1 MKHSLSL
8 LLILSLLCA
17 LLAGCAGKAACPP
30 ASDGGNQEPSPKPEG
45 AVARCRVVAV
55 SEGNTL
61 LLADVDSERGDI
73 YTLDAGELSLEH
85 DQAELGE
92 LLDDGQLAVGALVE
106 VAFGG
111 DILESYPALFGGVER
126 ITVLPDEFD
135 DRGARYLRVLN
146 DLWGKDEGRNSSGV
160 EYISV
165 DLAATSL
172 PPAERS
178 AVAWPF
184 AQAHDAMPL
193 ALNYEQLCEEGYIS
207 GLEGED
213 IFPAWENGVLFT
225 ITETAETDTFTA
237 TATRF
242 DIPDNTAAPK
252 GLLATFYLL
261 PYGTESVFNL
271 TYTYQAYN
279 SDNTDITQ
287 TIVLSNQTLP
297 STEMWTEGASIS
309 YTLGISRK
317 KVTVTAGSLP
327 TWNTGSTETVSETV
341 VIN

>member
-1 MKHSLSL
+1 MKRSLSL

-17 LLAGCAGKAACPP
+17 LLAGCAGTACPP
-30 ASDGGNQEPSPKPEG
+30 ASGGGDQEPSPKG
-45 AVARCRVVAV
+45 APATARCRVVSV
-55 SEGNTL
+55 SENNVL

-135 DRGARYLRVLN
+135 DRCALYLRVLG
-146 DLWGKDEGRNSSGV
+146 DLWGKDEGLNGSGV

-165 DLAATSL
+165 DLSATSL
-172 PPAERS
+172 SPAERS
-178 AVAWPF
+178 AVAWTF
-184 AQAHDAMPL
+184 AQSHSAEPMEL
-193 ALNYEQLCEEGYIS
+193 SYEQLCAEGYIS

-225 ITETAETDTFTA
+225 ITETDDPVT
-237 TATRF
+237 
-242 DIPDNTAAPK
+242 
-252 GLLATFYLL
+252 
-261 PYGTESVFNL
+261 FNL
-271 TYTYQAYN
+271 P
-279 SDNTDITQ
+279 S
-287 TIVLSNQTLP
+287 LSEGGELP
-297 STEMWTEGASIS
+297 SMTQYNI
-309 YTLGISRK
+309 K
-317 KVTVTAGSLP
+317 
-327 TWNTGSTETVSETV
+327 NTVSFDASKWRTALGAYGFSECV
-341 VIN
+341 AAQDNSGVWGDYRINGPEWIS

>member
-1 MKHSLSL
+1 MKRSLSL

-17 LLAGCAGKAACPP
+17 LLAGCAGTACPP
-30 ASDGGNQEPSPKPEG
+30 ASGGGDQEPSPKG
-45 AVARCRVVAV
+45 APATARCRVVSV
-55 SEGNTL
+55 SENNVL

-135 DRGARYLRVLN
+135 DRCALYLRVLN
-146 DLWGKDEGRNSSGV
+146 DLWDKDEGLNSSGV

-172 PPAERS
+172 TPAERS
-178 AVAWPF
+178 AVAWTF
-184 AQAHDAMPL
+184 AQSHSAEPL
-193 ALNYEQLCEEGYIS
+193 ELNYEQLCEEGYIS
-207 GLEGED
+207 GLEGEN

-225 ITETAETDTFTA
+225 ITETDDPVT
-237 TATRF
+237 
-242 DIPDNTAAPK
+242 
-252 GLLATFYLL
+252 
-261 PYGTESVFNL
+261 FNL
-271 TYTYQAYN
+271 P
-279 SDNTDITQ
+279 S
-287 TIVLSNQTLP
+287 LSEGGEEP
-297 STEMWTEGASIS
+297 SMSQFNI
-309 YTLGISRK
+309 K
-317 KVTVTAGSLP
+317 
-327 TWNTGSTETVSETV
+327 NTVSFDASKWRTALGAYGFSKCV
-341 VIN
+341 AVQNNDGVWGDYRINGPEWIS

>member
-1 MKHSLSL
+1 MKRSLSL

-17 LLAGCAGKAACPP
+17 LLAGCAGTACPP
-30 ASDGGNQEPSPKPEG
+30 ASGGGDQEPSPKG
-45 AVARCRVVAV
+45 APATARCRVVSV
-55 SEGNTL
+55 SENNVL

-135 DRGARYLRVLN
+135 DRCALYLRVLN
-146 DLWGKDEGRNSSGV
+146 DLWGKDEGLNSSGV

-172 PPAERS
+172 TPAERS
-178 AVAWPF
+178 AVAWTF
-184 AQAHDAMPL
+184 AQSHSAEPL
-193 ALNYEQLCEEGYIS
+193 ELNYEQLCEEGYIS
-207 GLEGED
+207 GLEGEN

-225 ITETAETDTFTA
+225 ITETDDPVT
-237 TATRF
+237 
-242 DIPDNTAAPK
+242 
-252 GLLATFYLL
+252 
-261 PYGTESVFNL
+261 FNL
-271 TYTYQAYN
+271 P
-279 SDNTDITQ
+279 S
-287 TIVLSNQTLP
+287 LSEGGEEP
-297 STEMWTEGASIS
+297 SMSQFNI
-309 YTLGISRK
+309 K
-317 KVTVTAGSLP
+317 
-327 TWNTGSTETVSETV
+327 NTVSFDASKWRTALGAYGFSKCV
-341 VIN
+341 AVQNNDGVWGNYRINGPEWIS

>member
-1 MKHSLSL
+1 MKRSLSL

-17 LLAGCAGKAACPP
+17 LLAGCAGTACPP
-30 ASDGGNQEPSPKPEG
+30 ASGGGDQEPSPKG
-45 AVARCRVVAV
+45 APATARCRVVSV
-55 SEGNTL
+55 SENNVL

-135 DRGARYLRVLN
+135 DRCALYLRVLN
-146 DLWGKDEGRNSSGV
+146 DLWGKDEGLNSSGV

-172 PPAERS
+172 TPAERS
-178 AVAWPF
+178 AVAWTF
-184 AQAHDAMPL
+184 AQSHSAEPL
-193 ALNYEQLCEEGYIS
+193 ELNYEQLCEEGYIS
-207 GLEGED
+207 GLEGEN

-225 ITETAETDTFTA
+225 ITETDDTVT
-237 TATRF
+237 
-242 DIPDNTAAPK
+242 
-252 GLLATFYLL
+252 
-261 PYGTESVFNL
+261 FNL
-271 TYTYQAYN
+271 P
-279 SDNTDITQ
+279 S
-287 TIVLSNQTLP
+287 LSEGGEEP
-297 STEMWTEGASIS
+297 SMSQFNI
-309 YTLGISRK
+309 K
-317 KVTVTAGSLP
+317 
-327 TWNTGSTETVSETV
+327 NTVSFDASKWRTALGAYGFSKCV
-341 VIN
+341 AVQNNDGVWGDYRINGPEWIS

>member
-8 LLILSLLCA
+8 LLVLSLLCA
-17 LLAGCAGKAACPP
+17 LLAGCAGTACPP
-30 ASDGGNQEPSPKPEG
+30 ASGGGDQEPSPKG
-45 AVARCRVVAV
+45 APATARCRVVSV
-55 SEGNTL
+55 SENNVL

-135 DRGARYLRVLN
+135 DRCALYLRVLN
-146 DLWGKDEGRNSSGV
+146 DLWGKDEGLNSSGV

-172 PPAERS
+172 TPAERS
-178 AVAWPF
+178 AVAWTF
-184 AQAHDAMPL
+184 AQSHSAEPL
-193 ALNYEQLCEEGYIS
+193 ELNYEQLCEEGYIS
-207 GLEGED
+207 GLEGEN

-225 ITETAETDTFTA
+225 ITETDDPVT
-237 TATRF
+237 
-242 DIPDNTAAPK
+242 
-252 GLLATFYLL
+252 
-261 PYGTESVFNL
+261 FNL
-271 TYTYQAYN
+271 P
-279 SDNTDITQ
+279 S
-287 TIVLSNQTLP
+287 LSEGGEEP
-297 STEMWTEGASIS
+297 SMSQFNI
-309 YTLGISRK
+309 K
-317 KVTVTAGSLP
+317 
-327 TWNTGSTETVSETV
+327 NTVSFDASKWRTALGAYGFSKCV
-341 VIN
+341 AVQNNDGVWGDYRINGPEWIS

>member
-1 MKHSLSL
+1 MKRSLSL

-17 LLAGCAGKAACPP
+17 LLAGCAGTACPP
-30 ASDGGNQEPSPKPEG
+30 ASGGGDQEPSPKG
-45 AVARCRVVAV
+45 APATARCRVVSV
-55 SEGNTL
+55 SENNVL

-135 DRGARYLRVLN
+135 DRCALYLRVLN
-146 DLWGKDEGRNSSGV
+146 DLWGKDEGLNSSGV

-172 PPAERS
+172 TPAERS
-178 AVAWPF
+178 AVAWTF
-184 AQAHDAMPL
+184 AQSHSAEPL
-193 ALNYEQLCEEGYIS
+193 ELNYEQLCEEGYIS
-207 GLEGED
+207 GLEGEN

-225 ITETAETDTFTA
+225 ITETDDPVT
-237 TATRF
+237 
-242 DIPDNTAAPK
+242 
-252 GLLATFYLL
+252 
-261 PYGTESVFNL
+261 FNL
-271 TYTYQAYN
+271 P
-279 SDNTDITQ
+279 S
-287 TIVLSNQTLP
+287 LSEGGELP
-297 STEMWTEGASIS
+297 SMTQ
-309 YTLGISRK
+309 YNVK
-317 KVTVTAGSLP
+317 
-327 TWNTGSTETVSETV
+327 NTVSFDASKWRSALGAYGFSECV
-341 VIN
+341 AVQNNDGVWGDYRINGPEWIS

>member
-1 MKHSLSL
+1 MKRSLSL

-17 LLAGCAGKAACPP
+17 LLAGCAGRSYCPP
-30 ASDGGNQEPSPKPEG
+30 APVDAEG
-45 AVARCRVVAV
+45 KTDESAVARCRVVAV
-55 SEGNTL
+55 GEGNTL

-85 DQAELGE
+85 NQAELGE

-135 DRGARYLRVLN
+135 DRCALYLRVLN
-146 DLWGKDEGRNSSGV
+146 DLWGKDEGLNSSGV

-165 DLAATSL
+165 DLSATSL
-172 PPAERS
+172 TPAERS
-178 AVAWPF
+178 AVAWTF

-193 ALNYEQLCEEGYIS
+193 ELNYEQLCEEGYIS

-225 ITETAETDTFTA
+225 ITETDDPVT
-237 TATRF
+237 
-242 DIPDNTAAPK
+242 
-252 GLLATFYLL
+252 
-261 PYGTESVFNL
+261 FNL
-271 TYTYQAYN
+271 P
-279 SDNTDITQ
+279 S
-287 TIVLSNQTLP
+287 LSEGGEEP
-297 STEMWTEGASIS
+297 SMSQFNI
-309 YTLGISRK
+309 K
-317 KVTVTAGSLP
+317 
-327 TWNTGSTETVSETV
+327 NTVSFDASKWRTALGAYGFSKCV
-341 VIN
+341 AVQNNDGVWGDYRINGPEWIS

>member
-1 MKHSLSL
+1 MKRSLSL

-17 LLAGCAGKAACPP
+17 LLAGCAGTACPP
-30 ASDGGNQEPSPKPEG
+30 ASGGGDQEPSPKG
-45 AVARCRVVAV
+45 APATARCRVVSV
-55 SEGNTL
+55 SENNVL

-135 DRGARYLRVLN
+135 DRCALYLRVLN
-146 DLWGKDEGRNSSGV
+146 DLWGKDEGLNSSGV

-172 PPAERS
+172 TPAERS
-178 AVAWPF
+178 AVAWTF
-184 AQAHDAMPL
+184 AQSHSAEPL
-193 ALNYEQLCEEGYIS
+193 ELNYEQLCEEGYIS
-207 GLEGED
+207 GLEGEN

-225 ITETAETDTFTA
+225 ITETDDPVT
-237 TATRF
+237 
-242 DIPDNTAAPK
+242 
-252 GLLATFYLL
+252 
-261 PYGTESVFNL
+261 FNL
-271 TYTYQAYN
+271 P
-279 SDNTDITQ
+279 S
-287 TIVLSNQTLP
+287 LSEGGELP
-297 STEMWTEGASIS
+297 SMTQYNI
-309 YTLGISRK
+309 K
-317 KVTVTAGSLP
+317 
-327 TWNTGSTETVSETV
+327 NTVSFDASKWRTALGAYGFSKCV
-341 VIN
+341 AAQDNSGVWGDYHINGGEWIS

>member
-1 MKHSLSL
+1 MKRSLSL

-17 LLAGCAGKAACPP
+17 LLAGCAGTACPP
-30 ASDGGNQEPSPKPEG
+30 ASGGGDQEPSPKG
-45 AVARCRVVAV
+45 APATARCRVVSV
-55 SEGNTL
+55 SENNVL

-135 DRGARYLRVLN
+135 DRCALYLRVLN
-146 DLWGKDEGRNSSGV
+146 DLWGKDEGLNSSGV

-172 PPAERS
+172 TPAERS
-178 AVAWPF
+178 AVAWTF
-184 AQAHDAMPL
+184 AQSHSAEPL
-193 ALNYEQLCEEGYIS
+193 ELNYEQLCEEGYIS
-207 GLEGED
+207 GLEGEN

-225 ITETAETDTFTA
+225 ITETDDPVT
-237 TATRF
+237 
-242 DIPDNTAAPK
+242 
-252 GLLATFYLL
+252 
-261 PYGTESVFNL
+261 FNL
-271 TYTYQAYN
+271 P
-279 SDNTDITQ
+279 S
-287 TIVLSNQTLP
+287 LSEGGEEP
-297 STEMWTEGASIS
+297 SMSQFNI
-309 YTLGISRK
+309 K
-317 KVTVTAGSLP
+317 
-327 TWNTGSTETVSETV
+327 NTVSFDVSKWRTALGAYGFSKCV
-341 VIN
+341 AVQNNDGVWGDYRINGPEWIS